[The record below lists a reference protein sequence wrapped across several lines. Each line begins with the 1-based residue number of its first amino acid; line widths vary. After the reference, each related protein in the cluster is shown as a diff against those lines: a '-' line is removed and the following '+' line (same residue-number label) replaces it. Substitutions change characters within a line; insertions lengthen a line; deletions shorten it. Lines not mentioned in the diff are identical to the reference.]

1 MFPNYKW
8 EVSIRQF
15 NDPKYPTFYNEMLFV
30 TNDIS
35 DVQELKDSMDRL
47 SPVHRT
53 EVVVRTVEVHDEV

>member
-1 MFPNYKW
+1 MGNKW
-8 EVSIRQF
+8 EVSIRQYSK
-15 NDPKYPTFYNEMLFV
+15 PEYPTLYEEILFI
-30 TNDIS
+30 TNDLA